1 MYLIIGLGNPEPE
14 YSMTRHNLGFDV
26 INKLANEFN
35 IKVEKKKFD
44 GTDQRK
50 QNGHSAHTQATF
62 FGIYTDY
69 NFNARSGAL

>member
-35 IKVEKKKFD
+35 INVEKKKFD
-44 GTDQRK
+44 RLCG
-50 QNGHSAHTQATF
+50 NGKIEGEKFILLNHQ
-62 FGIYTDY
+62 
-69 NFNARSGAL
+69 